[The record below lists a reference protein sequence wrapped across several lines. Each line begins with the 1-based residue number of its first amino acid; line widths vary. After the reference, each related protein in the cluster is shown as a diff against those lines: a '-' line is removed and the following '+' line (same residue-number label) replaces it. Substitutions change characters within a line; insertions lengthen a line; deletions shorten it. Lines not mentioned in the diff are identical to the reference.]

1 MRLNKYL
8 ALSGVASRRMADNL
22 IKAATTTVN
31 NIVITDPAFQIK
43 QDDIIRYDGKI
54 IKINQDHVV
63 IMFNKPLGVITS
75 MSDPKNRPVIA
86 DYIPNKMRFFPVGRL
101 DKNTSGLLLIT
112 NNGDLAN
119 KLMHPKNLI
128 PKIYEIETDSIL
140 DAKLISKIKNGVFI
154 GYKQWAKAIVIKQK
168 KIKSRILVTLQ
179 LHHGKNRE
187 IRRMFNKINKKLFS
201 LKRIKYGDLE
211 LGNLPL
217 GKYRELNKVELN
229 KVQKSINKWLF
240 WWIF

>member
-31 NIVITDPAFQIK
+31 NIVITNPAFHIK
-43 QDDIIRYDGKI
+43 EDDIIRFDGKI
-54 IKINQDHVV
+54 IKIKQDHVV

-86 DYIPNKMRFFPVGRL
+86 DYIPNKMRLFPVGRL

-229 KVQKSINKWLF
+229 KVQKSINK
-240 WWIF
+240 